1 MSRTMKFRADGT
13 FVIVQFSD
21 VEFIADGDYDPDT
34 PDINAETRKTMET
47 VIAAERP
54 DLIVFAGDVTASARG
69 QDPLASF
76 RQAVAPAEER
86 DIPWAAVFGNHDSEG
101 AISRRRM
108 HEEQLAHR
116 HCVASEDPPHLSGA
130 GNYSITLAD
139 SGGSPAAAL
148 IFLDSGDYSAVPSVG
163 GYDWVRRDQIE
174 WYAAESG
181 RRTAANGGVP
191 LPSLAF
197 FHIPLPEYREVWETR
212 TCEGHCFEGISS
224 PRVNSG
230 LFAAMLEM
238 GDVMG
243 AFVGHDHANDYS
255 GELHGIRL
263 CYGRSTRYVSYID
276 GARRDRFKTGARVI
290 RLKAGERSFDTW
302 IRQNDG
308 SLAELP
314 VHLPKGGA

>member
-47 VIAAERP
+47 VIAAEQP

-86 DIPWAAVFGNHDSEG
+86 GIPWAAVFGNHDSEG

-108 HEEQLAHR
+108 HEEQLAHA

-139 SGGSPAAAL
+139 FGGAPAAAL

-163 GYDWVRRDQIE
+163 GYDWVRRDQIG

-243 AFVGHDHANDYS
+243 TFVGHDHANDYS
-255 GELHGIRL
+255 GDLHGIRL
-263 CYGRSTRYVSYID
+263 CYGRSTRYVSYVD
-276 GARRDRFKTGARVI
+276 GARLDRFKTGARVI
-290 RLKAGERSFDTW
+290 RLRAGERSFDTW

-308 SLAELP
+308 SVAELP
-314 VHLPKGGA
+314 VHRPKDGT